1 MRNHKPT
8 IARRRGLRFAAIA
21 AAVTVMLAGCAGT
34 ASPVPASGNAE
45 EIPFTLAQD
54 GYLTI
59 ATYGSN
65 PPVNIDNPDG
75 TLGGI
80 EGELLNSFAEKYGI
94 EVKLQPTT
102 FSSMILE
109 VQQQRADMGLFVYW
123 TEERAADLYYSSAL
137 LEVPAV
143 VFTKKGYDY
152 DGPDSLNGKKI
163 GVIVG
168 QVWAELMQK
177 AVGDDALLFQSQP
190 QAAQALLN
198 GQVDGYITGL
208 TQMYNPPLNEHQK
221 EIEAH
226 TIEEGDWDMT
236 SDVLLNT
243 GYNVVA
249 CENSALATALD
260 EHLAEMIDSG
270 HWAKAF
276 SALPDEFIVDEA
288 VPPVQGCAS

>member
-1 MRNHKPT
+1 MRIHKPS
-8 IARRRGLRFAAIA
+8 ISRQRGLRFAAIA
-21 AAVTVMLAGCAGT
+21 AAVTVIVAGCAGT
-34 ASPVPASGNAE
+34 DEPTTPSGNVE
-45 EIPFTLAQD
+45 EMPFTLAQD
-54 GYLTI
+54 GVLTI

-80 EGELLNSFAEKYGI
+80 EGDLLNSFAAKYGI

-102 FSSMILE
+102 FASMILE

-123 TEERAADLYYSSAL
+123 TEDRAADLYYSSAL

-143 VFTKKGYDY
+143 VFTKKGYGY
-152 DGPDSLNGKKI
+152 DGPESMEGKKI

-198 GQVDGYITGL
+198 GQIDGYITGL
-208 TQMYNPPLNEHQK
+208 TQMYNPPLSEHQD
-221 EIEAH
+221 EIESH
-226 TIEEGDWDMT
+226 QIQEGDWDMT
-236 SDVLLNT
+236 PEVILNT
-243 GYNVVA
+243 GYNVVS
-249 CENSALATALD
+249 CENTELATALD
-260 EHLAEMIDSG
+260 EHLGEMIDSG
-270 HWAKAF
+270 DWDEAF

-288 VPPVQGCAS
+288 TPPTQGCTG